1 MTSGN
6 IRSYSCYGLT
16 ESELADYISILKN
29 VSKDTPDGKVML
41 ENGAFYSVQTAT
53 LKSADGRLFEAHRK
67 YIDIQ
72 YVLSGK
78 EDIEYC
84 DLAMLT
90 EKVAYSEERDYIG
103 LEGRGT
109 VLSLNEGDFAV
120 FTPTDG
126 HLPCIGEG
134 TVKKIVIKVPVK

>member
-1 MTSGN
+1 MTGGN
-6 IRSYSCYGLT
+6 IRTYSSFGLT
-16 ESELADYISILKN
+16 EDELAGYVSILKN
-29 VSKDTPDGKVML
+29 ISKDTPDGKVML

-53 LKSADGRLFEAHRK
+53 LKSAEGRLFEAHRK

-78 EDIEYC
+78 EKIEYC

-103 LEGRGT
+103 LEGRGS
-109 VLSLNEGDFAV
+109 VLTLNEGDFAV